1 MRLKHQ
7 ASAEFH
13 AVGSAAAVATVVV
26 EREMT
31 PQKQTRDYPSL
42 RSVPPRHKASHQV
55 VARPYSP
62 AVALEVEGE
71 EGSSPSYLDALGNW
85 A

>member
-7 ASAEFH
+7 ASAEFQ
-13 AVGSAAAVATVVV
+13 AVGSAAAVVIDVVGK
-26 EREMT
+26 EMT

-55 VARPYSP
+55 VARPYSLADP
-62 AVALEVEGE
+62 PVAALEVEGE
-71 EGSSPSYLDALGNW
+71 ESSSPSYLDA
-85 A
+85 